1 MRLKKDGSYIFS
13 KSDTFHRE
21 LYCFSDKL
29 LDSSVNK
36 WFRLYANKH
45 NICDYEQ
52 ARRDITDYMIN
63 TRGYSEKE
71 IKNVFILKTTDNVAG
86 DRRKYKYTIMDNFG
100 DTIKFDTFNGFWY
113 TASDIGKDAHMVLF
127 DQGEFYCMR
136 DIFPLANYLLDMAVR
151 EMLNNAE

>member
-36 WFRLYANKH
+36 WFRLYADEH

-63 TRGYSEKE
+63 TRGYSESA
-71 IKNVFILKTTDNVAG
+71 IKTVMIMTLTDNVAG
-86 DRRKYKYTIMDNFG
+86 DRRKYKYTVTDDDGNK
-100 DTIKFDTFNGFWY
+100 IKFDMFNGFWY
-113 TASDIGKDAHMVLF
+113 TASEIGKDAHMVLF
-127 DQGEFYCMR
+127 DKGEFYCMR
-136 DIFPLANYLLDMAVR
+136 DIFPLADYLIKMSR
-151 EMLNNAE
+151 EMQSNE

>member
-36 WFRLYANKH
+36 WFRLYADEH

-63 TRGYSEKE
+63 TRGYSASE
-71 IKNVFILKTTDNVAG
+71 INTVLIMTITDNVAG
-86 DRRKYKYTIMDNFG
+86 DRRKYKYTVTYDSGGNE
-100 DTIKFDTFNGFWY
+100 IKFDTFNGFWY
-113 TASDIGKDAHMVLF
+113 TASEIGKDAHMVLF
-127 DQGEFYCMR
+127 DKGEFYCMR
-136 DIFPLANYLLDMAVR
+136 DIFPLADYLIEMSR
-151 EMLNNAE
+151 EMQSNE